1 MTTRGDDKRAQEFGG
16 AHTELKLSVVV
27 DYLRSYATALKN
39 KGFEI
44 TCVDAFAGSGWRR
57 VQGTD
62 ETPEPDLF
70 AVLQPASPP
79 ELPGSAV
86 RLMRSGAPIERYVFN
101 DRSRA
106 NSRSLQQTVRAE
118 RERNPSLPPAEVFNL
133 NAAALIRQECQ
144 RLREK
149 SSRRALM
156 FLDPFGLQLSH
167 SDMREIAATGAADVW
182 LLVPTGMALSRL
194 APRRKE
200 PSDQFKTA
208 LTRFFG
214 SEEWR
219 ERFYGTTSEDMF
231 GQSAVERHVS
241 IDAIS
246 AYVLEWMQKIFGPGA
261 YSRGLSL
268 RPRSGMAEQYLLV
281 FACANRRAGA
291 FELAHRIAGRLI
303 DNAEG
308 KKPDRGSRQ
317 A

>member
-62 ETPEPDLF
+62 ERPERDLF

-101 DRSRA
+101 DRNRA
-106 NSRSLQQTVRAE
+106 NSRSLQQTVLAE

-133 NAAALIRQECQ
+133 DAAALIRQECQ

-167 SDMREIAATGAADVW
+167 TDMSEIAATGAADVW

-200 PSDQFKTA
+200 PSDKFKSA

-214 SEEWR
+214 SK
-219 ERFYGTTSEDMF
+219 ERWEQFYTTTREDMF
-231 GQSAVERHVS
+231 GRSAVERHVS

-246 AYVLEWMQKIFGPGA
+246 AYVLEWMQEIFGPGA

-268 RPRSGMAEQYLLV
+268 RPTRWKAEQYLLV
-281 FACANRRAGA
+281 FACANRRPGA

-308 KKPDRGSRQ
+308 RKPARGSRQ

>member
-1 MTTRGDDKRAQEFGG
+1 MTTRDGDRRAQEFGG

-57 VQGTD
+57 VQGGD

-70 AVLQPASPP
+70 AVLQAASPA

-101 DRSRA
+101 DRNRA
-106 NSRSLQQTVRAE
+106 NSRSLQQAAATE
-118 RERNPSLPPAEVFNL
+118 RDRNPSLPPAEVFNL
-133 NAAALIRQECQ
+133 DAAALIRQECR

-167 SDMREIAATGAADVW
+167 ADMSEIAATGAADVW

-200 PSDQFKTA
+200 PSDKFKSA

-219 ERFYGTTSEDMF
+219 ERFYATTREDMF
-231 GQSAVERHVS
+231 GQRGVERHVS

-246 AYVLEWMQKIFGPGA
+246 AYVLEWMQEIFGPGA
-261 YSRGLSL
+261 HSRGLSL
-268 RPRSGMAEQYLLV
+268 KPRSGMAEQYLLV
-281 FACANRRAGA
+281 FACANRSAGA
-291 FELAHRIAGRLI
+291 YKLARRIADHLI
-303 DNAEG
+303 DKAEG
-308 KKPDRGSRQ
+308 TKPARGSRQ